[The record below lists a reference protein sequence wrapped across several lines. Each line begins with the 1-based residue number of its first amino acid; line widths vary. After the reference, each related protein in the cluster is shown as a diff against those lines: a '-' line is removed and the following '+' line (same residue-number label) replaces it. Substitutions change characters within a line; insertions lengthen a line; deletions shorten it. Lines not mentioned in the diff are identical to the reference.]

1 MGEALPQ
8 LHPGTGH
15 FSTELRALLQGT
27 SVLGRRPVGGFCPSC
42 PLSVESPEGEA
53 TKTEVRKEG
62 SRSGPSAHGLLRSCF
77 LFIFSLVLISK

>member
-27 SVLGRRPVGGFCPSC
+27 SVLGRMPVGGFCPSC
-42 PLSVESPEGEA
+42 PLAWTHSFPWKAPMGRLPHEKSE
-53 TKTEVRKEG
+53 RKEVG
-62 SRSGPSAHGLLRSCF
+62 QVHQHT
-77 LFIFSLVLISK
+77 VY